1 MLARFFSRFLALQI
15 AADVKGMP
23 LQIYGKEQEQANKQ

>member
-15 AADVKGMP
+15 AADIKGMP
-23 LQIYGKEQEQANKQ
+23 LQVWNKEQKDVP

>member
-15 AADVKGMP
+15 AADVKGVP
-23 LQIYGKEQEQANKQ
+23 LQVYGKEQESVVEQ

>member
-15 AADVKGMP
+15 AADVKGVP
-23 LQIYGKEQEQANKQ
+23 LQVYGKEQQPAAKT